1 MKHAQS
7 YVQEGT
13 EGYADVAKGSMAHLH
28 VGHPPRWPCRTPE
41 HAAMFS
47 LLSMNSMSVLI
58 TTISCRA
65 RRDGPELKRDENGQV
80 AEVRLPS
87 KLSTAMSF
95 LTVIASVFLGVS
107 LGGTF
112 SQLIGNR
119 FLIRETWMVS
129 AVQCSM

>member
-1 MKHAQS
+1 M
-7 YVQEGT
+7 YVF
-13 EGYADVAKGSMAHLH
+13 LF
-28 VGHPPRWPCRTPE
+28 P
-41 HAAMFS
+41 FS
-47 LLSMNSMSVLI
+47 NKISTIN
-58 TTISCRA
+58 TTTYPVTIVI
-65 RRDGPELKRDENGQV
+65 RRDGPDLKRDDNGQV

-95 LTVIASVFLGVS
+95 LTVVGSVFIGVS

-129 AVQCSM
+129 AVLPAWRRRLRWWWCC

>member
-1 MKHAQS
+1 MCGCGERFDGSTTCRAS
-7 YVQEGT
+7 T
-13 EGYADVAKGSMAHLH
+13 TVAMSFS
-28 VGHPPRWPCRTPE
+28 RTCCNVN
-41 HAAMFS
+41 F
-47 LLSMNSMSVLI
+47 LYMNSMSVLI
-58 TTISCRA
+58 TTILCRA